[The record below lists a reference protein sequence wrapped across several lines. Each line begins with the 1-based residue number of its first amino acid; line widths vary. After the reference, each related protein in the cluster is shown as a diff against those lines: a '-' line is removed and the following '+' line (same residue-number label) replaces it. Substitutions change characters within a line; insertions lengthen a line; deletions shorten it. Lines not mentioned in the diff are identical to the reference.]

1 MNRYCT
7 IVVPCYNEESR
18 FPLKVFVDFVR
29 ANPSIHF
36 LLVNDGSKDQTMKIL
51 KEVRAGNE
59 QQVDVLDK
67 PVNGGKGEAVRT
79 GILVALR
86 QSGSQ
91 YVGFWDADL
100 ATPLE
105 QIHDLAAV
113 FVAKPSVDMVF
124 GARVKLLGRDVNRRA
139 IRHYLGR
146 VFATVVS
153 IVLKLPIYDTQ
164 CGAKM
169 FRVTAETEDLF
180 AQPFSSRWVFDVEI
194 IARFIQ
200 GRRYNFES
208 VKNAI
213 YEFPL
218 PVWRDVAGSQV
229 RPQDFF
235 RALFDVL
242 QIYLR
247 YRL

>member
-1 MNRYCT
+1 
-7 IVVPCYNEESR
+7 
-18 FPLKVFVDFVR
+18 
-29 ANPSIHF
+29 
-36 LLVNDGSKDQTMKIL
+36 
-51 KEVRAGNE
+51 
-59 QQVDVLDK
+59 
-67 PVNGGKGEAVRT
+67 
-79 GILVALR
+79 
-86 QSGSQ
+86 
-91 YVGFWDADL
+91 
-100 ATPLE
+100 
-105 QIHDLAAV
+105 
-113 FVAKPSVDMVF
+113 
-124 GARVKLLGRDVNRRA
+124 VKLLGRDVNRRA

-169 FRVTAETEDLF
+169 FRVTAETEDF
-180 AQPFSSRWVFDVEI
+180 FVQPFSSRWVFDVEI

-200 GRRYNFES
+200 ARRYNFES

-218 PVWRDVAGSQV
+218 PVWHDVAGSQV